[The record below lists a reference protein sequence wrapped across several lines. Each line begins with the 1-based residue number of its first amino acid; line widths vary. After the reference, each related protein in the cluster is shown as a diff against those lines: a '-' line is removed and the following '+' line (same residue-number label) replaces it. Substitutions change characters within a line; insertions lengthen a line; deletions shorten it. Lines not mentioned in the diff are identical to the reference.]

1 MWHELRLLSWRI
13 TPVAFGLELNGPS
26 RATNSWHD
34 TQTGNDTCARL
45 RNPPN
50 PANVYGKFASMNRSP
65 KLFTL
70 LLATGLAAFA
80 QQYTISTVAG
90 IGGVLGYDGDGA
102 AATSAQLVRPF
113 RVAADSNGNIYIAD
127 YYSYRIRMVTAS
139 SGNISTIAGNGS
151 PGYAGDNDAATSAS
165 IADVHGIAVDPSG
178 NVYIADTGNNRV
190 RKIDTSGKIT
200 TFAGS
205 GTRGYSGDGAAATAA
220 ALWFPCG
227 LAFDSSGNLY
237 ISDYGNSTVRKVD
250 SKGTISTVAGTGI
263 YGFSGD
269 GGSASKAALAYP
281 YAIAFDSAGNLL
293 IADTGNT
300 DIRKVDTS
308 GNISTLISGIT
319 PENIA
324 VDSTGAI
331 YFVDGV
337 SSIVQKILPGGAII
351 PIAGDGKSYFA
362 GDGGPALQ
370 AELSQ
375 PQGVA
380 TDKSGNVFVADTQNQ
395 VIRQLTPVSFSVAAV
410 TNAASSQS
418 GPIAPGEI
426 VTLYG
431 VGLGPSTLTQYT
443 PNPDGSIPTTLAGVQ
458 VTFNSTPAPLLY
470 VSDTQIAAIVPYS
483 LQNSGSA
490 QVAVNYNGGTSAAM
504 SVKVANTAPG
514 LFTANTTGSGQA
526 AAVNANGTLNNT
538 SNPARIGDI
547 VSLYATGEG
556 QTTPGGVDGKLAPAK
571 APLPKPIAN
580 VTATIGGQPAQV
592 TYYGAA
598 PGEVEG
604 LMQVNVQIPSGVQP
618 GDAPVVI
625 SAGGA
630 SSPAGVTLAIT
641 Q

>member
-1 MWHELRLLSWRI
+1 
-13 TPVAFGLELNGPS
+13 
-26 RATNSWHD
+26 
-34 TQTGNDTCARL
+34 
-45 RNPPN
+45 
-50 PANVYGKFASMNRSP
+50 MNRSP

-70 LLATGLAAFA
+70 LLATALAAFA

-90 IGGVLGYDGDGA
+90 IGGVLGYDGDGGP
-102 AATSAQLVRPF
+102 ATSAQLVRPF
-113 RVAADSNGNIYIAD
+113 RVAVDSNGNIYIAD
-127 YYSYRIRMVTAS
+127 YYSYRVRMVTAS
-139 SGNISTIAGNGS
+139 SGNISTIAGNGN
-151 PGYAGDNDAATSAS
+151 PGYFGDNEAGASAQIS
-165 IADVHGIAVDPSG
+165 DVHGIAVDSSG

-200 TFAGS
+200 TIAGN

-227 LAFDSSGNLY
+227 LAFDNSGNLY

-250 SKGTISTVAGTGI
+250 SKGTISTVAGTGS

-308 GNISTLISGIT
+308 GNISTLKSGIT

-324 VDSTGAI
+324 VDSTGAV

-337 SSIVQKILPGGAII
+337 SSVVQKILPGGTII
-351 PIAGDGKSYFA
+351 PIAGDGKPYFA

-395 VIRQLTPVSFSVAAV
+395 VIRRLTPVSFSVAAV
-410 TNAASSQS
+410 TNAGSSQS

-443 PNPDGSIPTTLAGVQ
+443 PNPDGSLPTTLAGVQ
-458 VTFNSTPAPLLY
+458 VTFNSTPAPLIY
-470 VSDTQIAAIVPYS
+470 VSDAQIAAIVPYS
-483 LQNSGSA
+483 LQSSGPA
-490 QVAVNYNGGTSAAM
+490 QVAVNYNGGASASM

-526 AAVNANGTLNNT
+526 AAVNADGTLNNT
-538 SNPARIGDI
+538 SNPARIGDA

-556 QTTPGGVDGKLAPAK
+556 QTTPGGVDGKLAPLN
-571 APLPKPIAN
+571 APLPKPSAN

-604 LMQVNVQIPSGVQP
+604 LMQVNVQIPSGVAP
-618 GDAPVVI
+618 GEVPVVL
-625 SAGGA
+625 SVGGVA
-630 SSPAGVTLAIT
+630 SPAGVTLAVT

>member
-1 MWHELRLLSWRI
+1 
-13 TPVAFGLELNGPS
+13 
-26 RATNSWHD
+26 
-34 TQTGNDTCARL
+34 
-45 RNPPN
+45 
-50 PANVYGKFASMNRSP
+50 MNRSP

-90 IGGVLGYDGDGA
+90 IGGVLGYDGDGGP
-102 AATSAQLVRPF
+102 ATSAQLVRPF
-113 RVAADSNGNIYIAD
+113 RVALDSKGNIYIAD
-127 YYSYRIRMVTAS
+127 YYSYRVRMVTAS
-139 SGNISTIAGNGS
+139 SGEINTIAGNGS
-151 PGYAGDNDAATSAS
+151 PGYSGDNDAATSAS
-165 IADVHGIAVDPSG
+165 IADVHGIAVDSSG

-200 TFAGS
+200 TFAGN

-227 LAFDSSGNLY
+227 LAFDSAGNLY

-250 SKGTISTVAGTGI
+250 SKGTISTVAGTGS

-281 YAIAFDSAGNLL
+281 YAITFDGAGNLL

-337 SSIVQKILPGGAII
+337 SSIVQKILPGGTII

-375 PQGVA
+375 PQSVA

-395 VIRQLTPVSFSVAAV
+395 VIRQLTPVPFSVAAIA
-410 TNAASSQS
+410 NAASSQS

-426 VTLYG
+426 VTIYG

-458 VTFNSTPAPLLY
+458 VTFNSAPAPLIY
-470 VSDTQIAAIVPYS
+470 VSDTQIAAIAPYS
-483 LQNSGSA
+483 LQNPGPA
-490 QVAVNYNGGTSAAM
+490 QVSVNYNGDTSAAM
-504 SVKVANTAPG
+504 SVKVANAAPG

-526 AAVNANGTLNNT
+526 AAVNANGTPNST
-538 SNPARIGDI
+538 SNPARIGDVI
-547 VSLYATGEG
+547 SLYATGEG
-556 QTTPGGVDGKLAPAK
+556 QTTPGGVDGKLAPLN
-571 APLPKPIAN
+571 PPFPKPVAN
-580 VTATIGGQPAQV
+580 VTATIGGEPAQV

-604 LMQVNVQIPSGVQP
+604 LMQVNVQIPAGVEA
-618 GDAPVVI
+618 GDVPVVI
-625 SAGGA
+625 SVGGVA
-630 SSPAGVTLAIT
+630 SPAGVTLAIT